1 MEIDSPPPRRL
12 SRGGMEFR
20 DGGRAGGKEA
30 IGGGGEREGLEWREI
45 KISLRGRF
53 ACCSQAST
61 SDPFLGI
68 GTIIFV
74 SSFPEQLRNAKLLH
88 PPLSVGLLQFTQS
101 LAIHVFFSVA
111 LAQHC
116 RSHLAIPTG

>member
-1 MEIDSPPPRRL
+1 MGESGRKGSD
-12 SRGGMEFR
+12 RGR
-20 DGGRAGGKEA
+20 
-30 IGGGGEREGLEWREI
+30 GEREGLEWREI

-88 PPLSVGLLQFTQS
+88 PPLSVGLRQFAQS
-101 LAIHVFFSVA
+101 LAIHVFLSVA
-111 LAQHC
+111 LVQHC